1 MTPSLQELQSLT
13 RAHLSNYRSKHNLS
27 IEALAV
33 TLRISHSQAHTLIF
47 GFSEDVVLMGK
58 ALEGVGVELRW
69 SVKMK
74 DDEH

>member
-13 RAHLSNYRSKHNLS
+13 RAHLSNYRSKHNIPS
-27 IEALAV
+27 IEALAAE
-33 TLRISHSQAHTLIF
+33 LGISHSQAHTLVF

-74 DDEH
+74 D